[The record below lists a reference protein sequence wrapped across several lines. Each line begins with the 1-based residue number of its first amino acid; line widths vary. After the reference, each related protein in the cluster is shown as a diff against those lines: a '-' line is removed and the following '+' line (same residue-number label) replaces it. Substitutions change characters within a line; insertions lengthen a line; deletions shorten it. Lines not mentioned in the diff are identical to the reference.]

1 MNKCELL
8 EENAL
13 EQGIQV
19 VSYPFKSNRIK
30 GLYCDGT
37 IALSTNINDTSEKAC
52 ILAEEL
58 GHYYTTVG
66 DILDQS
72 NIQNRKQELQ
82 ARVWAY
88 SHMITMEM
96 LLECKRRGCRS
107 RYEVAE
113 YLGVTEEFLQ
123 DALDRY
129 KAIYGIAH
137 QKDGYLIT
145 FEPFDIYEMCD

>member
-8 EENAL
+8 EEKAL

-37 IALSTNINDTSEKAC
+37 IALNTNINDTSEKAC

-96 LLECKRRGCRS
+96 LLECKRRGCRN
-107 RYEVAE
+107 RYEIAE

-123 DALDRY
+123 NALDRY
-129 KAIYGIAH
+129 KSIYGVAH

-145 FEPFDIYEMCD
+145 FDPFDIYEVCD